1 MAPARIALVGFL
13 LFCAASASASAASAR
28 DLLDDASAV
37 SGEEIVPIMPTMN
50 MLVGAVAAMLCYAAP

>member
-1 MAPARIALVGFL
+1 MAPAHIALVGLL
-13 LFCAASASASAASAR
+13 LFCFASASAASAR

-37 SGEEIVPIMPTMN
+37 SGEEIVPIMPTMT